1 MIVLALVIISYLCL
15 GWSEYSIYMI
25 KKNEEYPNYYAID
38 IVKCVVRPL
47 VIIVSAPYLI
57 TL

>member
-15 GWSEYSIYMI
+15 AWSEFSIYMI
-25 KKNEEYPNYYAID
+25 KKNEDYPNYYAID
-38 IVKCVVRPL
+38 IAKCVVRPL
-47 VIIVSAPYLI
+47 VIVISALYLI